1 MQVAATF
8 ANHVLPGGSGGLA
21 VNVRFLRRY
30 GLSRGDAVGAVALN
44 MLAGRVTHTALLLV
58 ALVAAP
64 DVLTAALGHGG
75 AQRLVGHRHSWRWPR
90 CWRSRSRGS
99 SPGPSGAGRAR
110 AVRHVRAQ
118 LAVLSAVVR
127 TRAGRPSCG
136 SARSRCR
143 CCTA

>member
-30 GLSRGDAVGAVALN
+30 GLSRADAVGAVALN
-44 MLAGRVTHTALLLV
+44 MLAGMVTHTALLRWRWWPRRTRSPPRSGPAVSTGWPATRTPGSWPRLLAV
-58 ALVAAP
+58 PLAGVLAWAARRW
-64 DVLTAALGHGG
+64 AAGPYGTSGTSSRSVHGG
-75 AQRLVGHRHSWRWPR
+75 AQPA
-90 CWRSRSRGS
+90 
-99 SPGPSGAGRAR
+99 PGGP
-110 AVRHVRAQ
+110 AV
-118 LAVLSAVVR
+118 
-127 TRAGRPSCG
+127 G